1 MVVELRGK
9 VDGKEIVFERISEE
23 EWKAAIP
30 RELYG
35 YYVVELEAFDEAGN
49 RAYMTRFL
57 LTIDLD
63 ALAIKLVPCN
73 YQASLVGSEFD
84 SEPYLSQY
92 AAYLQEGDENEPD
105 NGVGRGEACQAQ
117 S

>member
-9 VDGKEIVFERISEE
+9 VDGKEIVFERTSEE

-49 RAYMTRFL
+49 RAYMTRVL
-57 LTIDLD
+57 LTVDLE
-63 ALAIKLVPCN
+63 ALTIKLVPYN
-73 YQASLVGSEFD
+73 YQASLAGPEFE

-92 AAYLQEGDENEPD
+92 AAYLVQEG
-105 NGVGRGEACQAQ
+105 
-117 S
+117 